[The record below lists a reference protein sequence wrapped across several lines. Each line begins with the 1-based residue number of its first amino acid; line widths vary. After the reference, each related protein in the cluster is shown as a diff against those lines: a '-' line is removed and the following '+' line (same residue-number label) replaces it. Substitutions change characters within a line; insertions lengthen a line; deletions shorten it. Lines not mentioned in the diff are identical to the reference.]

1 MAKRVIKQS
10 NEPDYMYLGEAF
22 EDFMNEKEA
31 NGLAPTSLI
40 SYKTTFNAFCKF
52 YEFTSDTTTED
63 IEQQHIFK
71 WIGTMR
77 MNGLKPTSINHY
89 LRDIRAFLYWCMDET
104 RGYMPKFQIKLVKA
118 QEEQIKLYTDDEL
131 ELLLQKPRR
140 TDSFSTWRTWCIVNW
155 VLATGNRAST
165 ICDVKLTDINFNKKE
180 ILLGHTKNKK
190 AQIIPLSS
198 SLETTLKE
206 YIRRWRK
213 DAPKDGWLFP
223 NVGEEQLTTNALRL
237 SFGRYAEAMGVEKTT
252 IHGLRHNFAKGWI
265 RNNGNQFTLQN
276 IMGHSTLEMTKKY
289 VRLFAEDVKNDYDAF
304 SPLDTIKKNAKRK
317 QLIKRNDED

>member
-1 MAKRVIKQS
+1 MAKRIIKQS

-31 NGLAPTSLI
+31 NGLANASLI
-40 SYKTTFNAFCKF
+40 SYETTFKAFCKF
-52 YEFTSDTTTED
+52 FDFTTDTTTED
-63 IEQQHIFK
+63 IEQQLIFK
-71 WIGTMR
+71 WIGSMR
-77 MNGLKPTSINHY
+77 LDGLKPASINHY

-104 RGYMPKFQIKLVKA
+104 RGYMQPFKIQTVKA
-118 QEEQIKLYTDDEL
+118 QEEQLKLYTDEEL

-140 TDSFSTWRTWCIVNW
+140 TDSFTTWRTWTIVNW

-165 ICDVKLTDINFNKKE
+165 ICDVKLTDINFSRKE
-180 ILLGHTKNKK
+180 IVLGHTKNKK

-198 SLETTLKE
+198 SLETVLKE
-206 YIRRWRK
+206 YIRRWRSE
-213 DAPKDGWLFP
+213 APKDGWLFP
-223 NVGEEQLTTNALRL
+223 NVGEEKLTTNALRL
-237 SFGRYAEAMGVEKTT
+237 SYGRYTEACGVEKSN

-276 IMGHSTLEMTKKY
+276 IMGHSTLDMTKKY
-289 VRLFAEDVKNDYDAF
+289 VRLFAEDIKNDYDAF

-317 QLIKRNDED
+317 QAVKRNDD